1 MSRFEPDPIYQLMA
15 DDTKAILFAGDVS
28 NVLGAYRPSKI
39 GHNEIQL
46 RVILRMLIG
55 EHEDNIY
62 RVDIGPHIRVLVFG
76 FENVDTDVQGM
87 YYHLD
92 ELPQWMQE
100 QIAKLSMMSVVP
112 PTENVEGVGRRIT
125 ANTYWVY
132 KPHS

>member
-1 MSRFEPDPIYQLMA
+1 MSRFEPDPIYQLMT
-15 DDTKAILFAGDVS
+15 DDTKVILFVGDVS
-28 NVLGAYRPSKI
+28 NVLGAYRPS
-39 GHNEIQL
+39 EITKAAL
-46 RVILRMLIG
+46 LVILRMLIG

-100 QIAKLSMMSVVP
+100 QIAKLSMMSAVP